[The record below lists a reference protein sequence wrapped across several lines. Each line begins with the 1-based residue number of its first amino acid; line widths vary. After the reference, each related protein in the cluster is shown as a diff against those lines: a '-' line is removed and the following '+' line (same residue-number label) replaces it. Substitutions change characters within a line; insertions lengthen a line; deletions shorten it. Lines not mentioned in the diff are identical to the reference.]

1 MSTIE
6 LTSVLNELQELKRM
20 REELDAELTALEDKI
35 KAEMGDRETLTAGP
49 YRVTWKPVTSSRLDG
64 TALRRELPEI
74 AARYSKQTTVRRF
87 CIN

>member
-1 MSTIE
+1 MSTKE
-6 LTSVLNELQELKRM
+6 LESTLRDMQELKRM
-20 REELDAELTALEDKI
+20 REELDAEIAALEDAVKG
-35 KAEMGDRETLTAGP
+35 EMGESEQLIVGAFK
-49 YRVTWKPVTSSRLDG
+49 VTWKPVTSSRLDG